1 MLKKTIRRLG
11 ALAMV
16 LAMAVSVFAVN
27 ASAAEAEIDP
37 AIKDVVIKKAVTVNE
52 NTNLPNGTFTFAL
65 EATSKTYH
73 NSQYSA
79 ANVTAG
85 AVTLTDNQIE
95 SSPNATVVS
104 GFLSETATIR
114 IDASKFAQPGTYKW
128 KVTETGTYA
137 DGANCATQVKYLIV
151 NIIRNDAGTLEVE
164 SAGLVP
170 ALDDTEGQEKQD
182 HFTNVYDSVKLDM
195 SKAVN
200 GKMGDKSKFF
210 NFKVIIESS
219 DSNKS
224 YNIVNA
230 NNQNATVSGPEKT
243 VVEGG
248 KTQYKYTVT
257 MKDTGALTIYG
268 LAGNDTWTVE
278 ETDTDSAYS
287 TTVNGTAGKSASG
300 NASKNGEAA
309 FVNTA
314 TSSPVTGVIMTIA
327 PYALMVVL
335 AGAFAVVFLTRR
347 NRAE

>member
-16 LAMAVSVFAVN
+16 LAMAVSVFAVST
-27 ASAAEAEIDP
+27 SAADAEIDP
-37 AIKDVVIKKAVTVNE
+37 AIKDVVIKKAVTVNA
-52 NTNLPNGTFTFAL
+52 NTNLPNGKFTFAL
-65 EATSKTYH
+65 EATNKKYH

-79 ANVTAG
+79 ADVTAG
-85 AVTLTDNQIE
+85 AVTLTDKQIE
-95 SSPNATVVS
+95 SSPSATVVS
-104 GFLSETATIR
+104 GFLNDTATIR

-128 KVTETGTYA
+128 MVTETGTYA

-151 NIIRNDAGTLEVE
+151 NIIRNDVGTLEVE

-170 ALDDTEGQEKQD
+170 ALEDTEGQAKQD
-182 HFTNVYDSVKLDM
+182 NFTNVYDSVKLDM

-210 NFKVIIESS
+210 DFEVIIVSS
-219 DSNKS
+219 DANKS

-230 NNQNATVSGPEKT
+230 DNTKAEVDAVNKT
-243 VVEGG
+243 TTDG
-248 KTQYKYTVT
+248 KTTYKYTVR

-268 LAGNDTWTVE
+268 LAGDDTWTVT
-278 ETDTDSAYS
+278 ETDTDTAYS
-287 TTVNGTAGKSASG
+287 TTVNGTSGKSTNG
-300 NASKNGEAA
+300 GASKDGEAA

-314 TSSPVTGVIMTIA
+314 TSSPVTGVIMNIA

-335 AGAFAVVFLTRR
+335 AGAFAVVFLSRR

>member
-27 ASAAEAEIDP
+27 ASAADAEINP

-65 EATSKTYH
+65 EATSKKYH

-79 ANVTAG
+79 ADVTAG
-85 AVTLTDNQIE
+85 AVTLTNNQIE

-104 GFLSETATIR
+104 GFLSDTATIR

-182 HFTNVYDSVKLDM
+182 NFTNAYDSVKLDM

-210 NFKVIIESS
+210 NFTVVITSS
-219 DSNKS
+219 DSAKE
-224 YNIVNA
+224 YNIVA
-230 NNQNATVSGPEKT
+230 NGQNAEAGAATKAAT
-243 VVEGG
+243 QDG
-248 KTQYKYTVT
+248 KTTYTYAVK
-257 MKDTGALTIYG
+257 MKDAGALAIYG
-268 LAGNDTWTVE
+268 LAGNDTWTVT
-278 ETDTDSAYS
+278 ETADSNYS
-287 TTVNGTAGKSASG
+287 TTVNSTPGTEATGDAEKDGKA
-300 NASKNGEAA
+300 E

-314 TSSPVTGVIMTIA
+314 TSNPVTGVIMTIA